1 LPKNKEY
8 INRGEDMKKGNGGTF
23 LAGMLIG
30 GAVGTLAGILIAP
43 RTGKDTRRILR
54 KSVDA
59 IPELAE
65 DLSTSVQLQADR
77 ISESA
82 MRNWGETIDRL
93 KDAIAAGVEASQIEI
108 QQIEQ
113 PREVAVDTN
122 SSENHL

>member
-1 LPKNKEY
+1 
-8 INRGEDMKKGNGGTF
+8 MKKGNGGTF

-30 GAVGTLAGILIAP
+30 GAVGTIAGILVAP
-43 RTGKDTRRILR
+43 RAGKDTRRILK

-59 IPELAE
+59 LPELAE

-93 KDAIAAGVEASQIEI
+93 KDAIAAGVEASQVEI
-108 QQIEQ
+108 QHIEQ
-113 PREVAVDTN
+113 PREVVVDTN

>member
-1 LPKNKEY
+1 
-8 INRGEDMKKGNGGTF
+8 MKKGNGGTF

-30 GAVGTLAGILIAP
+30 GAVGTIAGILVAP
-43 RTGKDTRRILR
+43 RAGKDTRRILK

-59 IPELAE
+59 LPELAE

-108 QQIEQ
+108 QQVEQ
-113 PREVAVDTN
+113 PREIAVDTN